1 MQHRVV
7 RHGLDR
13 RRADERRKSDVGDAK
28 LLTASFKIDAEAGV
42 RLPIDRIDL
51 VELPRPGPA
60 R

>member
-1 MQHRVV
+1 V